1 MIEDYIAHFTIGLF
15 GMGAGFI
22 ARSWCPHLRHKIAVG
37 FILLTIESFVTV
49 QAVG

>member
-1 MIEDYIAHFTIGLF
+1 VDYVLHFFIGLM

-37 FILLTIESFVTV
+37 FTLLAIESVATV
-49 QAVG
+49 RLVG